1 MEQQLFKLRL
11 VKTVGWAGSSVWRG
25 LDKVIL
31 THQVLFLQVD
41 IASGMA
47 IEHMC
52 YAQVCN
58 DCWFEHA
65 CWGIS
70 KHREP
75 HAV

>member
-1 MEQQLFKLRL
+1 MGWLFCVEGVRQSH
-11 VKTVGWAGSSVWRG
+11 TDSAS
-25 LDKVIL
+25 
-31 THQVLFLQVD
+31 TFLQVD

-58 DCWFEHA
+58 DCWFVHA
-65 CWGIS
+65 WWGLS